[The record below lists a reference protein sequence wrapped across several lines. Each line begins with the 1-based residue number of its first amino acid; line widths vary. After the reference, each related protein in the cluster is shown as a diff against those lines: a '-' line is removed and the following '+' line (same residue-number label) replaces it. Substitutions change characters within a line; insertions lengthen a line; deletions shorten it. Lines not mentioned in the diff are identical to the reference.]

1 MANTV
6 LPLSSDIY
14 LEVDGK
20 KVAVVQSYTTRA
32 TRTSREIEA
41 FGENEP
47 VATIA
52 GANKYTLELSRLY
65 ATDEAIGDGINF
77 YELNDFSLVICKPDK
92 RIIYSQCRWS
102 SIEEA
107 GKLGDL
113 VIWDAPDL
121 DYICYRFGS
130 NLAKKVIKRGRV
142 M

>member
-52 GANKYTLELSRLY
+52 GANKYTLELSACTRRMRPS
-65 ATDEAIGDGINF
+65 ATASTSMI
-77 YELNDFSLVICKPDK
+77 
-92 RIIYSQCRWS
+92 
-102 SIEEA
+102 
-107 GKLGDL
+107 
-113 VIWDAPDL
+113 
-121 DYICYRFGS
+121 
-130 NLAKKVIKRGRV
+130 
-142 M
+142 

>member
-41 FGENEP
+41 FGETEP

-65 ATDEAIGDGINF
+65 ATDEAISDGINF
-77 YELNDFSLVICKPDK
+77 YDLNDFSLVICKPDRK
-92 RIIYSQCRWS
+92 VIYSGCEWS
-102 SIEEA
+102 GIQEDGELNATVAERVTLTAARRIETTA
-107 GKLGDL
+107 
-113 VIWDAPDL
+113 
-121 DYICYRFGS
+121 
-130 NLAKKVIKRGRV
+130 
-142 M
+142 

>member
-20 KVAVVQSYTTRA
+20 KVAVVQSYTTKA

-65 ATDEAIGDGINF
+65 ATDEAIGDGVSF
-77 YELNDFSLVICKPDK
+77 YELDDFSVVVCRPGK
-92 RIIYSQCRWS
+92 RIIYSHCRWS
-102 SIEEA
+102 NIEEL
-107 GKLGDL
+107 GKLGEPVAEKVT
-113 VIWDAPDL
+113 VISCKRMETDA
-121 DYICYRFGS
+121 
-130 NLAKKVIKRGRV
+130 
-142 M
+142 

>member
-65 ATDEAIGDGINF
+65 ATDEAISDGINF
-77 YELNDFSLVICKPDK
+77 YDLNNFSLVICNRTSASSTRSAAGAALK
-92 RIIYSQCRWS
+92 RRAS
-102 SIEEA
+102 SA
-107 GKLGDL
+107 T
-113 VIWDAPDL
+113 
-121 DYICYRFGS
+121 RRR
-130 NLAKKVIKRGRV
+130 KR
-142 M
+142 

>member
-65 ATDEAIGDGINF
+65 D
-77 YELNDFSLVICKPDK
+77 LNDFSLVICKPDK

-107 GKLGDL
+107 GKLGDP
-113 VIWDAPDL
+113 A
-121 DYICYRFGS
+121 
-130 NLAKKVIKRGRV
+130 AEKVTIIARKR
-142 M
+142 MEIAS